1 MVWQQCKEGN
11 LDGLSIEGKVL
22 FKEVNNNTNIQMNKQ
37 KKKTL
42 TKLVA
47 FLLILP
53 EVVEDVKKCTIKRV
67 GRAKE
72 DAQKKLSRS
81 EG

>member
-1 MVWQQCKEGN
+1 
-11 LDGLSIEGKVL
+11 
-22 FKEVNNNTNIQMNKQ
+22 MNKQ

-53 EVVEDVKKCTIKRV
+53 EVVEDVKKWHDKKKKR
-67 GRAKE
+67 
-72 DAQKKLSRS
+72 SS
-81 EG
+81 